1 MKRLIG
7 ILAIGFVLM
16 ATQAVAFEAAMV
28 SGAITSSSQACSGK
42 CYLSGLTVYT
52 DGNSTSTHDATVAV
66 YDGTSASG
74 KEITRMK
81 VFGGLFVDKLPP
93 FAYPIF
99 CNDGIYV
106 SISGTDAG
114 AIVEY
119 MKK

>member
-16 ATQAVAFEAAMV
+16 AAQTFAFEAAMV

-52 DGNSTSTHDATVAV
+52 DGTHDATVVV
-66 YDGTSASG
+66 YDGTSTGG

-114 AIVEY
+114 AIIEY